1 MVQKYKKLKNGTIF
15 PKKLYFCNIETI
27 QLNNFKLISDM
38 KAFVNDTE
46 VRTYYGAKV
55 KSVVLAYC
63 RANNLSLKLEGVVVK
78 DAYGNVVDLDGALRA
93 NSRIYVKWTS
103 SNL

>member
-1 MVQKYKKLKNGTIF
+1 
-15 PKKLYFCNIETI
+15 
-27 QLNNFKLISDM
+27 M

-63 RANNLSLKLEGVVVK
+63 RANNLPLNLQRVQVR
-78 DAYGNVVDLDGALRA
+78 DAYGNIVDLDGSLRA
-93 NSRIYVKWTS
+93 NSRIYVKF
-103 SNL
+103 

>member
-1 MVQKYKKLKNGTIF
+1 
-15 PKKLYFCNIETI
+15 
-27 QLNNFKLISDM
+27 M

-63 RANNLSLKLEGVVVK
+63 RANKLSLNLNEIEVR
-78 DAYGNVVDLDGALRA
+78 DAYGNIIDLDGSLRA
-93 NSRIYVKWTS
+93 NSRIYIKQ
-103 SNL
+103 

>member
-1 MVQKYKKLKNGTIF
+1 
-15 PKKLYFCNIETI
+15 
-27 QLNNFKLISDM
+27 M

-63 RANNLSLKLEGVVVK
+63 RAKNLTVNLENVEVR
-78 DAYGNVVDLDGALRA
+78 DAYGNIIDLDGSLRA
-93 NSRIYVKWTS
+93 NSKVYVK
-103 SNL
+103 L

>member
-1 MVQKYKKLKNGTIF
+1 
-15 PKKLYFCNIETI
+15 
-27 QLNNFKLISDM
+27 M

-63 RANNLSLKLEGVVVK
+63 RANKLPLNLEDIEVR
-78 DAYGNVVDLDGALRA
+78 DAYGNIIGMDGALRA
-93 NSRIYVKWTS
+93 NAKIYVKS
-103 SNL
+103 

>member
-1 MVQKYKKLKNGTIF
+1 
-15 PKKLYFCNIETI
+15 
-27 QLNNFKLISDM
+27 M

-63 RANNLSLKLEGVVVK
+63 RAKNLPLNLNNAEVR
-78 DAYGNVVDLDGALRA
+78 DAYGNIIDLDGSLRA
-93 NSRIYVKWTS
+93 NSRINVKFHKS
-103 SNL
+103 

>member
-1 MVQKYKKLKNGTIF
+1 
-15 PKKLYFCNIETI
+15 
-27 QLNNFKLISDM
+27 M

-55 KSVVLAYC
+55 KSVVLAYY
-63 RANNLSLKLEGVVVK
+63 RANNMPLNLEGVEVK
-78 DAYGNVVDLDGALRA
+78 DAYGNTIELDGSLRA
-93 NSRIYVKWTS
+93 NSKIYINLTS

>member
-1 MVQKYKKLKNGTIF
+1 
-15 PKKLYFCNIETI
+15 
-27 QLNNFKLISDM
+27 M

-63 RANNLSLKLEGVVVK
+63 RANNLPMRLENIVVR
-78 DAYGNVVDLDGALRA
+78 DAYGNIVDLDGSLRA
-93 NSRIYVKWTS
+93 NSKIYVKF
-103 SNL
+103 